1 MHMQYFYETD
11 LNIYKI
17 AFYNTFKIY
26 MSKFGL
32 YSDKSAAAAILF
44 ENHLEGLEEETKTLL
59 LNLRNFVKSL
69 GDNVIEE
76 VRPHRIV
83 YAKSLTF
90 RTFLDIQPK
99 KDSLTIS
106 LKKSRIESPTNHTV
120 KTTEAMEDFKPQIA
134 EAYEKIK

>member
-1 MHMQYFYETD
+1 
-11 LNIYKI
+11 
-17 AFYNTFKIY
+17 

-32 YSDKSAAAAILF
+32 YSDELAIPF
-44 ENHLEGLEEETKTLL
+44 ENHVEGLEEQTKTSLL
-59 LNLRNFVKSL
+59 DLRNFVKSL
-69 GDNVIEE
+69 GNNVIEE

-99 KDSLTIS
+99 RDSLTIS
-106 LKKSRIESPTNHTV
+106 LRKSRSEAIMIQTV
-120 KTTEAMEDFKPQIA
+120 KTIEDIDNVKPQIV

>member
-1 MHMQYFYETD
+1 
-11 LNIYKI
+11 
-17 AFYNTFKIY
+17 

-32 YSDKSAAAAILF
+32 YSDRSAIPF
-44 ENHLEGLEEETKTLL
+44 ENHLEGLKEETKTLL
-59 LNLRNFVKSL
+59 LNLRNYVKSL
-69 GDNVIEE
+69 DNSVIEE

-106 LKKSRIESPTNHTV
+106 LRKGRNESTINHTV
-120 KTTEAMEDFKPQIA
+120 KTVEDIENIKPQIA
-134 EAYEKIK
+134 NAYENIK

>member
-1 MHMQYFYETD
+1 
-11 LNIYKI
+11 
-17 AFYNTFKIY
+17 

-32 YSDKSAAAAILF
+32 YSDRSAIPF

-59 LNLRNFVKSL
+59 LNLRNYVKSL
-69 GDNVIEE
+69 GNSVIEE

-106 LKKSRIESPTNHTV
+106 LRKDRNESTINHTV
-120 KTTEAMEDFKPQIA
+120 KTAEDIENVKPQIA
-134 EAYEKIK
+134 NAYENIK

>member
-1 MHMQYFYETD
+1 
-11 LNIYKI
+11 
-17 AFYNTFKIY
+17 

-32 YSDKSAAAAILF
+32 HSDRSAIPF

-59 LNLRNFVKSL
+59 LNLRNYVKSL
-69 GDNVIEE
+69 GNSVIEE

-106 LKKSRIESPTNHTV
+106 LRKGRNESTINHTV
-120 KTTEAMEDFKPQIA
+120 KTAEDIENVKPQIA
-134 EAYEKIK
+134 NAYENIK

>member
-1 MHMQYFYETD
+1 
-11 LNIYKI
+11 
-17 AFYNTFKIY
+17 

-32 YSDKSAAAAILF
+32 YSDKSASAIPF
-44 ENHLEGLEEETKTLL
+44 EHHLEGLEEQTKTLL
-59 LNLRNFVKSL
+59 LDLRNFVKSL

-76 VRPHRIV
+76 VRPHRIT

-90 RTFLDIQPK
+90 RTFLDIQPR

-106 LKKSRIESPTNHTV
+106 LRKSRNESTTNHTV
-120 KTTEAMEDFKPQIA
+120 KTAEDIENVKPQIA